1 MNFLKLLRW
10 SCLILP
16 IILLSYN
23 LNAQLRV
30 NSGYDLGITTN
41 GIANK
46 ILSNYNASNPDAIGP
61 FGSFGLS
68 HGLLFGLRYELEF
81 LGVEATWVYRFD
93 DEKAVLSEVNNVTT
107 STKLLGR
114 YQTFSF
120 GIDNQFDWFSYGG
133 SVDFNLTSIK
143 AKVNEQ
149 DSKSLF
155 LKENNYSAT
164 FYLGF
169 NTPRSNQI
177 RLSLRPF
184 IQIPI
189 TSIDYSALDINLNQ
203 STTVNDAQERPLIFG
218 LRIIFTNG

>member
-10 SCLILP
+10 SCLTLP

-46 ILSNYNASNPDAIGP
+46 ILSNYNTSNPDAISP